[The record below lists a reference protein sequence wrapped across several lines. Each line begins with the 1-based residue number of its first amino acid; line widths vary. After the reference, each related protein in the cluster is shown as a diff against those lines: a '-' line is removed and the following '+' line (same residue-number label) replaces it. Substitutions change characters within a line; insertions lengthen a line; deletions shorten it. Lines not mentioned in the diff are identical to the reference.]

1 MEIENVR
8 KEIERLKKKGIAE
21 DLKAAEIA
29 IFERHIWR
37 EEQDF
42 DRVTERIAVSLKG
55 LDVPVE
61 LQELLFSLYCRINSL
76 SKAVI
81 MSSIVSKFGV
91 SDEG

>member
-29 IFERHIWR
+29 IFERHIWS

-42 DRVTERIAVSLKG
+42 DRVSERIAVSLKG

-76 SKAVI
+76 SKVVLVSAVKDKLGI
-81 MSSIVSKFGV
+81 G
-91 SDEG
+91 DE